1 MKFCPACG
9 AQQPPLTGW
18 PHVCPACQT
27 PHFCSPKPVVALVL
41 NAWDLGGSTGP
52 GKVLVQR
59 GIEPHKGTWAF
70 PGGYI
75 DHAEDW
81 RHAAAREAK
90 EELGVELDPDKLTL
104 WHSDKAI
111 VVTPTNF
118 LVMFV
123 GYSGDVLLSN
133 QFHRKDTLLEATK
146 GEVMDIQVSSDTNIT
161 LGVPAHDAFWK
172 SLTAAERGM
181 V

>member
-9 AQQPPLTGW
+9 AKQPPLNGW
-18 PHVCPACQT
+18 PHTCPECKT

-41 NAWDLGGSTGP
+41 NAWAPNGI

-81 RHAAAREAK
+81 RTAAAREAQ
-90 EELGVELDPDKLTL
+90 EELGVVLDHDKLTL
-104 WHSDKAI
+104 WHRQDAI

-123 GYSGDVLLSN
+123 GYSGDVLLP
-133 QFHRKDTLLEATK
+133 QEFHLKSTLLETTK
-146 GEVMDIQVSSDTNIT
+146 GEVMDIQVTDDPNIS
-161 LGVPAHDAFWK
+161 LGVPAHDRFWK
-172 SLTAAERGM
+172 TLHRGM